1 MKLKVNDILALG
13 VFLTLLIPAVI
24 NHSGIIQKITVFGV
38 EPVLESDS
46 VSWWDGSKQKQFE
59 SNLMKESIART
70 YFIRLRN
77 QYQYSL
83 FNKINAQD
91 IYEYNGLHFRFYSYT
106 FNEEQNFVGEETV
119 KKKVEDLSILRDL
132 IGDSIPIITVITP
145 YKAHYYADKLPEKH
159 KTNSKETNYHY
170 YKKALLQHDFPV
182 LDFDD
187 YFLKNRSVTPAI
199 FGNGG
204 IHWSHYAMAVAMDS
218 IVNYVSDANHINY
231 DSFHFDTVIP
241 PKINVDD
248 LDIALMRNLL
258 KKPKD
263 ENLRD
268 IVVTPIEGEKRMKAV
283 IVSDSY
289 CFSILSS
296 GVAKNIFTKD
306 TDFLYYFNSIY
317 NGQLVNGVIDI
328 EKVKADLKDADCVI
342 IISDIVNLEKF
353 GYGFIE
359 RMNVELQRN
368 K

>member
-1 MKLKVNDILALG
+1 MKLKVNNILAIG

-24 NHSGIIQKITVFGV
+24 NHSGLLQKITVFGV
-38 EPVLESDS
+38 EPALESDS
-46 VSWWDGSKQKQFE
+46 VSWWDGTKQKQFE
-59 SNLMKESIART
+59 SNLMKQSIARS

-91 IYEYNGLHFRFYSYT
+91 IYEYNDLHFRFYSYT
-106 FNEEQNFVGEETV
+106 FNEEQNFVGKETV
-119 KKKVEDLSILRDL
+119 KKKVEDLSVFRDL

-145 YKAHYYADKLPEKH
+145 YKAHYYAEKLPEKH
-159 KTNSKETNYHY
+159 KTDSKETNYHY
-170 YKKALLQHDFPV
+170 YKKELLKHDFPV

-218 IVNYVSDANHINY
+218 LVDYVSELRGVNFDG
-231 DSFHFDTVIP
+231 FEFDTVYN
-241 PKINVDD
+241 KGFNVED
-248 LDIALMRNLL
+248 LDIALTRNLFQ
-258 KKPKD
+258 KPKD
-263 ENLRD
+263 DNLRD
-268 IVVTPIEGEKRMKAV
+268 IDVTPVKGEKRMKSV
-283 IVSDSY
+283 IVTDSY
-289 CFSILSS
+289 CFSIITSQ
-296 GVAKNIFTKD
+296 VANTIFSKD
-306 TDFLYYFNSIY
+306 TDFLYYFNSIFDA
-317 NGQLVNGVIDI
+317 NWNKREINIQ
-328 EKVKADLKDADCVI
+328 KVKDDLKDADCVI

-359 RMNVELQRN
+359 TMNDELQRN